1 MAKYGHFL
9 GKRVAV
15 QYRLGDIYL
24 PTTAKLVAD
33 SGKSIFLEELI
44 SQGDRIKAFRWEIP
58 YASLLQI
65 AECSEIPSKKKRS
78 EPPAADSAPA
88 AEWSFLPLRNRLKEA

>member
-1 MAKYGHFL
+1 MAKYAHFL

-15 QYRLGDIYL
+15 QYRLGDIHL
-24 PTTAKLVAD
+24 PVTAKLVAD

-44 SQGDRIKAFRWEIP
+44 FQGARVKAFRWEIP

-65 AECSEIPSKKKRS
+65 AECSQTPSPEKPAD
-78 EPPAADSAPA
+78 PPAADSASA
-88 AEWSFLPLRNRLKEA
+88 AKLSFLPLRNRLEEA